1 MNCPTCAPSS
11 SMQTA
16 IALRVHGADVPMEGL
31 ISQGG
36 MREDVDTTWAEADI
50 AAPEKQAAASKPT
63 LARLISSVWTAAP
76 SYRGSDKRRG
86 GNGARIRL
94 LPPSH
99 GEVDVLMAA
108 GTP

>member
-11 SMQTA
+11 SAQNA
-16 IALRVHGADVPMEGL
+16 IAFRAHGADVPTEGL

-36 MREDVDTTWAEADI
+36 MPEDADTTWAEADI
-50 AAPEKQAAASKPT
+50 AAPERQTTASKLT
-63 LARLISSVWTAAP
+63 LARLTSSAWAAA
-76 SYRGSDKRRG
+76 SSFRGSDKRRG

-94 LPPSH
+94 EPPSH
-99 GEVDVLMAA
+99 WEVDVLMSA